1 MKSHSRQCFLK
12 SVPKMI
18 RITWLFTC
26 LKLSFQDPKI
36 GYEILTSEGRIGN
49 QQYHNIP
56 RVILTQ
62 SSRTTTIF

>member
-18 RITWLFTC
+18 RIACVFTC

-36 GYEILTSEGRIGN
+36 GYEILTSEGRTGN

-62 SSRTTTIF
+62 SSRTTTIL